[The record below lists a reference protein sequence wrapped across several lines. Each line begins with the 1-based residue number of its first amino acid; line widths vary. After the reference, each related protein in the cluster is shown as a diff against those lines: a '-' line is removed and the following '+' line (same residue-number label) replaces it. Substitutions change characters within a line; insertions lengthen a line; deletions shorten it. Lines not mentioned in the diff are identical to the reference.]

1 MREIRPLPL
10 VFIQFYFFTDDVK
23 SLSLPGSYHQKIS
36 HLGNSLRGF
45 TRLKHLDLSRNDI
58 SVVDVRVYVCPL

>member
-1 MREIRPLPL
+1 MREIRAMTLF
-10 VFIQFYFFTDDVK
+10 FIDFHFFTDDVK
-23 SLSLPGSYHQKIS
+23 SLSLPGSYQQKIS

-58 SVVDVRVYVCPL
+58 SVVDV